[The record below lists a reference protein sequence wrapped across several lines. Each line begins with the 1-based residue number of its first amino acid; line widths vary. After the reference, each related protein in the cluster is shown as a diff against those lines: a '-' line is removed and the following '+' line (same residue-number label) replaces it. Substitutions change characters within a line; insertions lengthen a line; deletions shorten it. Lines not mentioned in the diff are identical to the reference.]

1 MIGKNTMLI
10 LTKNKK
16 MGIKNLNKYLLERCS
31 SESINKIHLKSL
43 ANKKVVID
51 TSIYLYK
58 FLGEDALIENMYKLV
73 SIFHYYRITP
83 IFIFDG
89 KPPEEKR
96 ALLDQRYFE
105 KREAEEKYIRLCEQI
120 KNENSVSEEMKKI
133 QIAKMETLKQKF
145 IRIKE
150 KHILSTKE
158 LLDAYGVEYY
168 DAEGEADQLCVW
180 FVKEKYAYACMSDD
194 MDMFLYG
201 CDVVLRGLSLHHHSV
216 VLYDMNS
223 ILNDLQMTYKT
234 FREIMV
240 LSGTDYNIN
249 EKTSLFETIYWYSK
263 YKKSSL
269 EMSFYEWLIKNTHY
283 IHDYGMLKSIENLFK
298 METYKTDVF
307 NLAVQENPKYKNK
320 NKNKIKSLLESEG
333 FVFL

>member
-1 MIGKNTMLI
+1 
-10 LTKNKK
+10 
-16 MGIKNLNKYLLERCS
+16 
-31 SESINKIHLKSL
+31 LKSL

-120 KNENSVSEEMKKI
+120 KNEISVSEEMKKI

-158 LLDAYGVEYY
+158 LLDAFGVEYY

-201 CDVVLRGLSLHHHSV
+201 CNYVIRHISLLNHTA
-216 VLYDMNS
+216 VLYDRNK
-223 ILNDLQMTYKT
+223 ILADLNMSSKI
-234 FREIMV
+234 FNEIMI

-249 EKTSLFETIYWYSK
+249 NETSLYETVKWYYEYMK
-263 YKKSSL
+263 YSEKEIKNNKQPY
-269 EMSFYEWLIKNTHY
+269 SFYIWLIKHTKY
-283 IHDYGMLKSIENLFK
+283 IKNYELLLRTYQLFQLEK
-298 METYKTDVF
+298 NDCLDNYKT
-307 NLAVQENPKYKNK
+307 ENNVTNINFEKLYNVMEK
-320 NKNKIKSLLESEG
+320 EG
-333 FVFL
+333 FLFVK